1 LDDAAVD
8 EALAYIG
15 EQEVDATLT
24 PPDGLG
30 SEANFDLQDL
40 GDITP

>member
-1 LDDAAVD
+1 M
-8 EALAYIG
+8 YIG

-30 SEANFDLQDL
+30 SEANFDLSDTR
-40 GDITP
+40 DTTPL